1 MFIFYT
7 ADFLRARLLLSS
19 KMSFLLQCCFSYP
32 CHVKRCISLLL
43 LLVQMYVKMVHKTA
57 ALQTLLFCTTDIDNC
72 TNSVI
77 AVVILSTLTTLGLGS
92 NLKMC

>member
-1 MFIFYT
+1 MSIFYT

-19 KMSFLLQCCFSYP
+19 EMSFVYQCCFSYP
-32 CHVKRCISLLL
+32 CQVKRCISLLL
-43 LLVQMYVKMVHKTA
+43 LLVQMYVKMVHKTTD
-57 ALQTLLFCTTDIDNC
+57 LQTRYYFVLLIG

-77 AVVILSTLTTLGLGS
+77 AVVIISTVTTSGLGS